1 LEIVVTVDEFNFEWD
16 SAKAEP
22 NLKKHGVDFFDAVDV
37 FLDPLARTLASGN
50 DEEEERQ
57 AVVGVSRSLNLLL
70 VVHTERDDYIRL
82 ISARTATRQERRLYE
97 EQ

>member
-1 LEIVVTVDEFNFEWD
+1 MEIVARLDDLNFEWD
-16 SAKAEP
+16 SAKAES
-22 NLKKHGVDFFDAVDV
+22 NLKKHGVDFFDAIDV
-37 FLDPLARTLASGN
+37 FLDPLARILTSRIDKG
-50 DEEEERQ
+50 EERR
-57 AVVGVSRSLNLLL
+57 AVIGVSRSLNLLL